1 MYHGTSYESATKFI
15 VTRGDIWA
23 SMNEAGQLPRRAA
36 GSVSKF
42 TQVQEYDRIGWSA
55 AVRREES
62 EMGGRCEVPEY
73 GHSSATAVVRAFNYD
88 VAQDQPDYEAG
99 LARTL
104 FGGHY
109 LDNVANCTVGLSF
122 STKAEL

>member
-73 GHSSATAVVRAFNYD
+73 GHSSATTVVRALTLMSRRISQTMKHGWRERSLAGTIWITWLT
-88 VAQDQPDYEAG
+88 AQP
-99 LARTL
+99 
-104 FGGHY
+104 
-109 LDNVANCTVGLSF
+109 V
-122 STKAEL
+122 